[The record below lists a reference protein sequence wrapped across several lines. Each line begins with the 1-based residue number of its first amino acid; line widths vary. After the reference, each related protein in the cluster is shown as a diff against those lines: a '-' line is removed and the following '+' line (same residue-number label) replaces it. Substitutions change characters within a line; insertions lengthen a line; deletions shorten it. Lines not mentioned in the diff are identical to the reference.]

1 MELRAV
7 DGKSKLIQELLYV
20 LQLEIL
26 PQDKPAKTDKGWWW
40 ILYDGQYP
48 VAFCGMYPSSTWGNT
63 GYLCRAGVLK
73 NWRGKGLQ
81 KRLIR
86 VRERKARK
94 LGWTHL
100 VTDTYD
106 NPASANSLIGCG
118 YRSYLPRNP
127 WGADGV
133 AYWIKRLTKKEVS

>member
-1 MELRAV
+1 MELKAV
-7 DGKSKLIQELLYV
+7 NGKAQTVQELLYV

-26 PQDKPAKTDKGWWW
+26 PSDKVAPTERGWWW
-40 ILYDGQYP
+40 IAYDSQLPIG
-48 VAFCGMYPSSTWGNT
+48 FCGMYLSSNWANT
-63 GYLCRAGVLK
+63 GYLCRAGILPEY
-73 NWRGKGLQ
+73 RGKGLQ

-100 VTDTYD
+100 VTDTYN
-106 NPASANSLIGCG
+106 NPASANNLISCG
-118 YRSYLPRNP
+118 YRNYLPRTP

-133 AYWIKRLTKKEVS
+133 NYWIKRLISKDSK